1 MSMPVLQIAN
11 QRPSAP
17 HFARALGLLCLP
29 PDSHTRRQTTRTDA
43 MKQAEDEHTEILRLY
58 ATGQIEAATTLLRDH
73 ILHVEHARRAIV
85 TK

>member
-1 MSMPVLQIAN
+1 
-11 QRPSAP
+11 
-17 HFARALGLLCLP
+17 
-29 PDSHTRRQTTRTDA
+29 